1 MGKRFMV
8 PLLIVCSLLVS
19 VAALMGISMLWQQ
32 ETLAVR
38 DMQGSPSALEP
49 YQVTE
54 TEMIFHNLSFS
65 HLHYRRKYK
74 GTFPLKGQ
82 KKCLRKEK
90 NGKWI

>member
-38 DMQGSPSALEP
+38 DIQGSPSALEP

-54 TEMIFHNLSFS
+54 TGGMISTIFLSR
-65 HLHYRRKYK
+65 YRRGKYK
-74 GTFPLKGQ
+74 GTFPLKRKKKHRQ
-82 KKCLRKEK
+82 K
-90 NGKWI
+90 